1 MQWMRANTLTASSDA
16 AANDNFGTC
25 VAVSGENMVV
35 GAPNADHDDGSD
47 SGVAYAFSLVA

>member
-1 MQWMRANTLTASSDA
+1 MQWVRTNTLTASSDA